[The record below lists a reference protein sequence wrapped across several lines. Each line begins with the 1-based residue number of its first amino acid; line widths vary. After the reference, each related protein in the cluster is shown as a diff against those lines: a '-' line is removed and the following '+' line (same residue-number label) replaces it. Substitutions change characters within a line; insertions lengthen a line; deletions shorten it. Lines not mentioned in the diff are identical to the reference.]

1 MFGTVGH
8 LRFDPANRDKLQQEM
23 QDQAYLDVEGYRW
36 GQFLLDEND
45 PGHAV
50 IVAVFEDRDTY
61 FRNADDP
68 AQDERYQRMR
78 ALLSEDPTWTDG
90 EWSIAPGR
98 NGAPQQ

>member
-8 LRFDPANRDKLQQEM
+8 LRFDPANRNELHEQM
-23 QDQAYLDVEGYRW
+23 QDDAYLSVEGYGW

-50 IVAVFEDRDTY
+50 IVAVFDDRATC
-61 FRNADDP
+61 FKNADDP

-78 ALLSEDPTWTDG
+78 SLLSEDPSWTDG
-90 EWSIAPGR
+90 EWSISAGR
-98 NGAPQQ
+98 NGAPNT